1 MDELP
6 PEVLLAAYPAPIREA
21 AGRLRAAVR
30 RAVPDSIE
38 GVRPGWKLI
47 GYRVPAGRKAAY
59 FGFVAP
65 EPVHVHL
72 GFEYGMLLDDPDGL
86 LGGRWLRQVR
96 FFTFQHPDEIRDE
109 VIEPFIREAARLA
122 ALGRA
127 ERLALTLDRERDA

>member
-6 PEVLLAAYPAPIREA
+6 PDVLLAAYPAPIGEA
-21 AGRLRAAVR
+21 AARLRAAVR
-30 RAVPDSIE
+30 RVVPDAIE
-38 GVRPGWKLI
+38 GVRSGWKLI

-72 GFEYGMLLDDPDGL
+72 GFEYGMLLDDPDEL

-96 FFTFQHPDEIRDE
+96 FFTFEHPDEIRDE